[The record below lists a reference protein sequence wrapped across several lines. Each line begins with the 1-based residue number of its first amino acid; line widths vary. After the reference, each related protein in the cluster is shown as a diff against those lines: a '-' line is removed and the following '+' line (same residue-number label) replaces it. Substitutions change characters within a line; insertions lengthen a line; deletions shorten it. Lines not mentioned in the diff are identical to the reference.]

1 MRYVLPIPAESCL
14 FGLRGD
20 FDQPRQ
26 AMVTEPN
33 FQQALYG
40 SDYQKLY
47 NIKQKWDSE
56 GVFYAITAVGSED

>member
-1 MRYVLPIPAESCL
+1 
-14 FGLRGD
+14 
-20 FDQPRQ
+20 
-26 AMVTEPN
+26 MVTEPN

-40 SDYQKLY
+40 SNYQKLY